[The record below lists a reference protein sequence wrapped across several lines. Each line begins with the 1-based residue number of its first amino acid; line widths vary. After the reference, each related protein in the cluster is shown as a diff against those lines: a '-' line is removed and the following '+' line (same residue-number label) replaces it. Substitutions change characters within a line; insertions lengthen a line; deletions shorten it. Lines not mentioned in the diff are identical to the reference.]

1 MDGRIYDIG
10 ESEITF
16 GRDPASTVRFPADTK
31 GVSRV
36 HCKLFWNNGT
46 LMLMDSGSKYG
57 TFVEGKGKLRELY
70 PVAVQYG
77 DIFYIGEKKNAF
89 EIR

>member
-1 MDGRIYDIG
+1 
-10 ESEITF
+10 
-16 GRDPASTVRFPADTK
+16 
-31 GVSRV
+31 
-36 HCKLFWNNGT
+36 
-46 LMLMDSGSKYG
+46 MDSGSKYG